1 MKKVRLGVLFS
12 RLRLEEKLL
21 FEEARKRKDV
31 ELIPIDS
38 RELVLSLDEHPKL
51 DVLLDREISQSR
63 ALYALQLFEGSGIWT
78 VNSFESVRIGGD
90 KMLTSKVLYDAGVP
104 TPNVKVAFNKESA
117 LGAIEEMGYPVVLKP
132 TDGSWGRLMAK
143 IENRT
148 AAEAILEHKAH
159 LSSYHHTVFYIQ
171 EYVKKPDRDI
181 RAFVIGGETIG
192 AAYRVSEHWLTNAA
206 RGGRTIPCPVTP
218 ALNDLCL
225 RAAKAVGGQTLAVD
239 LMETSNGM
247 TVHEVNCAME
257 FKASMQSIDA
267 NIPAL
272 LMGYCVKAAL
282 TCQAKPKM
290 ASRAGKAKEKV
301 MAHA

>member
-1 MKKVRLGVLFS
+1 MKKVRLGILFS

-31 ELIPIDS
+31 ELVPIDS
-38 RELVLSLDEHPKL
+38 RELIISLDEHPKL

-63 ALYALQLFEGSGIWT
+63 ALYALQLFEDSGVKT
-78 VNSFESVRIGGD
+78 VNTFETVRIGGD
-90 KMLTSKVLYDAGVP
+90 KLLTSKVLYDAGVP
-104 TPNVKVAFNKESA
+104 TPNVKVAFTKESA

-132 TDGSWGRLMAK
+132 VDGSWGRLMAK

-159 LSSYHHTVFYIQ
+159 LSSYYHTVFYIQ

-192 AAYRVSEHWLTNAA
+192 AAYRASDHWLTNAA
-206 RGGRTIPCPVTP
+206 RGARTVPCPVTP
-218 ALNDLCL
+218 ELNDLCL
-225 RAAKAVGGQTLAVD
+225 RAAKAVGGQALAVD
-239 LMETSNGM
+239 LMETENGL

-257 FKASMQSIDA
+257 FKASMQSIEAD
-267 NIPAL
+267 IPAL
-272 LMGYCVKAAL
+272 LLDYCVKVAQENPVK
-282 TCQAKPKM
+282 TKPSAKP
-290 ASRAGKAKEKV
+290 KEKV

>member
-1 MKKVRLGVLFS
+1 MTKIRLGILFS

-21 FEEARKRKDV
+21 FEAARKRKDITLV
-31 ELIPIDS
+31 PIDS
-38 RELVLSLDEHPKL
+38 RELILGLQEPADLDI
-51 DVLLDREISQSR
+51 LLDREISQSR
-63 ALYALQLFEGSGIWT
+63 ALYALQLFEGSGIGT
-78 VNSFESVRIGGD
+78 VNTFETVRIGGD
-90 KMLTSKVLYDAGVP
+90 KLLTSKVLYDAGVP
-104 TPNVKVAFNKESA
+104 TPNVKVAFTKESA

-132 TDGSWGRLMAK
+132 VDGSWGRLMAK

-159 LSSYHHTVFYIQ
+159 LSSYYHTVFYIQ

-181 RAFVIGGETIG
+181 RAYVIGDQTIG

-206 RGGRTIPCPVTP
+206 RGGRTIPCPITP
-218 ALNDLCL
+218 ELHDLCL
-225 RAAKAVGGQTLAVD
+225 KAAKAVGGQALAVD
-239 LMETSNGM
+239 LMETADGL

-257 FKASMQSIDA
+257 FKASMQSIEA

-272 LMGYCVKAAL
+272 LLSYCVKKA
-282 TCQAKPKM
+282 QEGSSKAKPSAQPKT
-290 ASRAGKAKEKV
+290 KV